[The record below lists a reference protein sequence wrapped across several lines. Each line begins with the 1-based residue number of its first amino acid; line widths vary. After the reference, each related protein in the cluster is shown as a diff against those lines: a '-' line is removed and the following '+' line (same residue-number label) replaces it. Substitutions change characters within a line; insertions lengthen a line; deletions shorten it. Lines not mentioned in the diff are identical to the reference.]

1 MDFSTNIMTFC
12 RFRRNVIY
20 VLMNWKY
27 NLLKPKPKNMLKI
40 SIFSLMLATLSP
52 AMVSANE
59 SVSINKVGAFRFMV
73 STPAKSNVSVV
84 ITDAD
89 NNVIHQEYLNN
100 AKLFDFNTLPDGK
113 YNMTI
118 LNSYKKVVE
127 TKSFEINT
135 QVKKELVTIQ

>member
-1 MDFSTNIMTFC
+1 
-12 RFRRNVIY
+12 
-20 VLMNWKY
+20 MNWKY

-100 AKLFDFNTLPDGK
+100 AKLFDFNALPDGK

>member
-1 MDFSTNIMTFC
+1 MDLSTNIMAFR

-27 NLLKPKPKNMLKI
+27 NLLKLKPKNMLKI

-59 SVSINKVGAFRFMV
+59 SISINKVGAFRFMV

-100 AKLFDFNTLPDGK
+100 AKLFDFNALPDGK

>member
-1 MDFSTNIMTFC
+1 MAFR

-27 NLLKPKPKNMLKI
+27 KLLKPNPKNMLKI

-52 AMVSANE
+52 AVVSANE
-59 SVSINKVGAFRFMV
+59 SVSINKVGAFKFIV

-100 AKLFDFNTLPDGK
+100 TKLFNFNNLSDGK

-118 LNSYKKVVE
+118 LDSYKKVVE

>member
-1 MDFSTNIMTFC
+1 
-12 RFRRNVIY
+12 
-20 VLMNWKY
+20 MNWKY
-27 NLLKPKPKNMLKI
+27 KLLKPNPKNMLKI

-52 AMVSANE
+52 AVVSANE
-59 SVSINKVGAFRFMV
+59 SVSINKVGAFKFIV

-100 AKLFDFNTLPDGK
+100 TKLFNFNNLSDGK

-118 LNSYKKVVE
+118 LDSYKKVVE

>member
-1 MDFSTNIMTFC
+1 MDFLTNIMAFC

-27 NLLKPKPKNMLKI
+27 KLLKPKPKNMLKI

-52 AMVSANE
+52 AVVSANE
-59 SVSINKVGAFRFMV
+59 SVSINKVGAFKFIV
-73 STPAKSNVSVV
+73 STPAKSNVSVI

-100 AKLFDFNTLPDGK
+100 TKLFNFNNLSDGK

-118 LNSYKKVVE
+118 LDSYKKVVE

>member
-1 MDFSTNIMTFC
+1 VCSSDLI
-12 RFRRNVIY
+12 
-20 VLMNWKY
+20 
-27 NLLKPKPKNMLKI
+27 
-40 SIFSLMLATLSP
+40 
-52 AMVSANE
+52 
-59 SVSINKVGAFRFMV
+59 V

-100 AKLFDFNTLPDGK
+100 TKLFNFTNLPDGK

>member
-1 MDFSTNIMTFC
+1 MDLSTNIMAFR

>member
-1 MDFSTNIMTFC
+1 
-12 RFRRNVIY
+12 
-20 VLMNWKY
+20 MNWKY
-27 NLLKPKPKNMLKI
+27 KLLKPNPKNMLKI

-52 AMVSANE
+52 AVVSANE
-59 SVSINKVGAFRFMV
+59 SVSINKVGAFKFIV

-100 AKLFDFNTLPDGK
+100 TKLFNFTNLSDGK

-118 LNSYKKVVE
+118 LDSYKKVVE